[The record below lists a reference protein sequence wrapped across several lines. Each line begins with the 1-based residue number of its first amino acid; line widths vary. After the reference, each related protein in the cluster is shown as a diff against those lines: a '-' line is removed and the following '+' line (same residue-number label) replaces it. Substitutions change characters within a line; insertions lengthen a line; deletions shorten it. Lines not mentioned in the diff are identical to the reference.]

1 MVIYRPLDQV
11 AYPSDGC
18 ESRALILPYL
28 NVGSGDLC
36 FACNILR
43 DLFVADVGRRE
54 SS

>member
-1 MVIYRPLDQV
+1 VVISRPLDQV

-18 ESRALILPYL
+18 ESRDLILPYL

-43 DLFVADVGRRE
+43 HLFVVDVGRRK